1 MIQMIDTHRAI
12 AVIMAMG
19 KERGKEFIRNF
30 QPDELR
36 HMAGCAR
43 TMSRLTEDDLS
54 QVVNDFENAFVSGAG
69 LDELDAKVA
78 EMLADSFGEDGLD
91 DLLNGGADNDNSSI
105 WSHLSKVDPEALSEF
120 LGEESELVTAYVLS
134 RLPDQL
140 VARLLLTLERQKR
153 SEVIG
158 FMIAAKPPNDAVVA
172 LIEAR
177 LEETFGGD
185 ESEDGDRAGAVAA
198 ALNEFDR
205 EELDELLDD
214 LKAIVAPKRLA
225 AVRSKLFRF
234 DDVARLDETAL
245 ATIFDSMDQEL
256 LTLALKGAGDEVKEC
271 VLTAV
276 GQRNRR
282 MIEAE
287 LASPRPIRDADIGA
301 ARRKIVA
308 EILRRAHDGEFSL
321 PADQTA

>member
-36 HMAGCAR
+36 HMAECAR
-43 TMSRLTEDDLS
+43 TMSRLTEEDLS
-54 QVVNDFENAFVSGAG
+54 LVVHEFENTFVSGAG
-69 LDELDAKVA
+69 IDELDTRVA
-78 EMLADSFGEDGLD
+78 EMLADSFGEDGLV
-91 DLLNGGADNDNSSI
+91 DLLGGADNDNSSI
-105 WSHLSKVDPEALSEF
+105 WGHLSKVDPEALAEF
-120 LGEESELVTAYVLS
+120 LGEESEPVMAYVLS

-140 VARLLLTLERQKR
+140 VARLLLTLDRQRR

-158 FMIAAKPPNDAVVA
+158 FMIAAKPPSDAVVA

-185 ESEDGDRAGAVAA
+185 DGDEGDRAGAVAA

-234 DDVARLDETAL
+234 DDVMRLEDSARAV
-245 ATIFDSMDQEL
+245 IFDSMDQEL
-256 LTLALKGAGDEVKEC
+256 LTVALKGAEDEVKESI
-271 VLTAV
+271 LTAV

-287 LASPRPIRDADIGA
+287 LASPRPIRDADITA
-301 ARRKIVA
+301 ARRKIVG
-308 EILRRAHDGEFSL
+308 EILRRAHDGEFAL
-321 PADQTA
+321 PSDQTA

>member
-1 MIQMIDTHRAI
+1 MIDTHRAI

-36 HMAGCAR
+36 HMAECAR
-43 TMSRLTEDDLS
+43 TMSRLTEEDLS
-54 QVVNDFENAFVSGAG
+54 QVVHDFENTFVSGAG
-69 LDELDAKVA
+69 IDELDAKVA
-78 EMLADSFGEDGLD
+78 EMLADSFGEDGLV
-91 DLLNGGADNDNSSI
+91 DLLGGGADNDNSSI
-105 WSHLSKVDPEALSEF
+105 WAHLSKVDPEALAEF
-120 LGEESELVTAYVLS
+120 LGEESELVTAFVLS

-140 VARLLLTLERQKR
+140 VARVLLTLERQKR

-158 FMIAAKPPNDAVVA
+158 FMIAAKPPSDVVVTM
-172 LIEAR
+172 IEAR

-185 ESEDGDRAGAVAA
+185 ESEEGDRAGAVAA
-198 ALNEFDR
+198 ALNEFER

-234 DDVARLDETAL
+234 DDVARLEESAL
-245 ATIFDSMDQEL
+245 ASIFDSMDQEL
-256 LTLALKGAGDEVKEC
+256 LTLALKGASDEVKEC
-271 VLTAV
+271 VLNAV

-287 LASPRPIRDADIGA
+287 LSSPRPIRDTDIAA
-301 ARRKIVA
+301 ARRKIVS

-321 PADQTA
+321 PSDQSA